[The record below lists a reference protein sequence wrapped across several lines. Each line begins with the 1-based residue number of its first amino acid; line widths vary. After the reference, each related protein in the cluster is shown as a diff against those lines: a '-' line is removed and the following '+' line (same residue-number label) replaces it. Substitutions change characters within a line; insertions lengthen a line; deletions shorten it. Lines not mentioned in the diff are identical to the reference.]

1 MFGKRQF
8 CRFLFRTGARTAK
21 AELRIGVGL
30 AVLAFATQST
40 FSETPEKAAPSAAG
54 TYGSL
59 RLEPPAQNIRAFPQV
74 SLGGD
79 RKLEYLGTF
88 CSNAEYKSSKS
99 AGALE
104 EPNLPSPSTSILGE
118 DAARQT
124 EAPPWMILPP

>member
-1 MFGKRQF
+1 
-8 CRFLFRTGARTAK
+8 
-21 AELRIGVGL
+21 
-30 AVLAFATQST
+30 
-40 FSETPEKAAPSAAG
+40 
-54 TYGSL
+54 L
-59 RLEPPAQNIRAFPQV
+59 RLEPPTQNVRAFPQM